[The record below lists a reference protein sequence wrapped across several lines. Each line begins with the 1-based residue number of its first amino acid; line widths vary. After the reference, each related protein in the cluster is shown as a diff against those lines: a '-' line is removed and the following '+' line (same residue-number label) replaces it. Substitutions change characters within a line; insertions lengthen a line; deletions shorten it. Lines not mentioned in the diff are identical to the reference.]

1 MDAELAITMSTEEQY
16 KHIPIIENKQHSS
29 QQPRQTLQGKSPP
42 SSFPWWEASFLVQ
55 KPKDNVVWLLRKDQ

>member
-16 KHIPIIENKQHSS
+16 KHIPVIENKQHSS

-42 SSFPWWEASFLVQ
+42 SSFHDGKQASWCWSQ
-55 KPKDNVVWLLRKDQ
+55 RTT